1 VRATTDIRPTQ
12 GRFRVVSEFEP
23 SGDQPA
29 AITALAEKVNAG
41 DKDVVLLGATGT
53 GKSATT
59 AWLIE
64 QVQRPTL
71 IMAPNKTL
79 AAQLAN
85 EFRELLPNNA
95 VEYFVSYYDY
105 YQPEAYVPQT
115 DTYIE
120 KDSSIN
126 EEVERLR
133 HSATQAL
140 LTRRDVVV
148 VATVSCIYGL
158 GTPQEY
164 VDRALKISVG
174 EERDR
179 DELLRT
185 LVTEQYTR
193 NDLSFTRGT
202 FRVRGDT
209 IEVFPVYEEL
219 AVRIEMFGDE
229 VERLYYLHPLTGEV
243 VREVQELFVFPA
255 THYVAGPDRMDRAI
269 KTIEAELEQRLA
281 ELERQGK
288 LLEAQRLRMRTT
300 YDIEMMRQVGFCSG
314 IENYS
319 RHIDGR
325 VPGTAGSCLIDYF
338 PDDFLLV
345 IDESHVTVPQIGGMY
360 EGDMSRK
367 RTLVEHGFR
376 LPSAMDNRPLKWEEF
391 TDRIGQ
397 TVYLSATPG
406 DYELGRTGGEVVEQ
420 VIRPTGLVD
429 PEVVIKPTKG
439 QIDDLVHEIRIR
451 TEKDERILVTT
462 LTKKMAEDLT
472 DYLLELGIKVRYL
485 HSEVDTLRRVELLRE
500 LRQGEYDV
508 LVGINLLREGLDL
521 PEVSLVAILD
531 ADKEGFLRSGKSLI
545 QTIGRAARNVS
556 GQVHMYADKITPS
569 MAHAIEETNR
579 RREKQIAY
587 NAERGIDP
595 QPLRKK
601 IVDIL
606 DGIYREAEDSET
618 AELIGGSGRQQSRGK
633 APVPG
638 LSSKKAAGKG
648 KAGAIDVQGL
658 PRNELADLITQMN
671 EQMLAAA
678 RELQFEVAARLRDEL
693 SELKKELRQLDAAHA

>member
-1 VRATTDIRPTQ
+1 MRATTDLRPTR
-12 GRFRVVSEFEP
+12 GRFRVVSEYQP
-23 SGDQPA
+23 AGDQPA
-29 AITALAEKVNAG
+29 AITALAERVRSGAT
-41 DKDVVLLGATGT
+41 DTVLLGATGT

-71 IMAPNKTL
+71 VMAPNKTL

-85 EFRELLPNNA
+85 EFRELLPDAA

-133 HSATQAL
+133 HSATNSL

-148 VATVSCIYGL
+148 VSTVSCIYGL
-158 GTPQEY
+158 GTPEEY
-164 VDRALKISVG
+164 VDRALKIRVG

-219 AVRIEMFGDE
+219 ACRIEMFGDE

-243 VREVQELFVFPA
+243 VREVDELFVFPA
-255 THYVAGPDRMDRAI
+255 THYVAGPERMERAI
-269 KTIEAELEQRLA
+269 GSIEAELEQRLA

-325 VPGTAGSCLIDYF
+325 SPGSAGACLIDYF

-397 TVYLSATPG
+397 AVYLSATPG
-406 DYELGRTGGEVVEQ
+406 PYELGRVQGDVVEQ

-429 PEVVIKPTKG
+429 PEVVVKPTKG
-439 QIDDLVHEIRIR
+439 QIDDLVHEIRLR
-451 TEKDERILVTT
+451 TEKDERVLVTT
-462 LTKKMAEDLT
+462 LTKKMSEDLT

-531 ADKEGFLRSGKSLI
+531 ADKEGFLRSGTSLI

-556 GQVHMYADKITPS
+556 GQVHMYADTVTPS
-569 MAHAIEETNR
+569 MATAIEETNR

-587 NAERGIDP
+587 NRERGIDP

-606 DGIYREAEDSET
+606 DGIYRAAED
-618 AELIGGSGRQQSRGK
+618 AEASTELLGGSGRQQSRGK

-638 LSSKKAAGKG
+638 LSSKKAG
-648 KAGAIDVQGL
+648 KAGGIDTQGL
-658 PRNELADLITQMN
+658 PRAELADLITQMN
-671 EQMLAAA
+671 DQMLAAA

-693 SELKKELRQLDAAHA
+693 TELKKELRQLDAAHA